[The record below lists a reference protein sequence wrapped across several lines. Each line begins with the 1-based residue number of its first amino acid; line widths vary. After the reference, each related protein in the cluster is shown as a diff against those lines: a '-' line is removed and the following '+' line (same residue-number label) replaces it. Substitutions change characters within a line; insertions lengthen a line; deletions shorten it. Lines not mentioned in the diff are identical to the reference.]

1 MLIVG
6 LDVNGTCPTNPFD
19 FSLSCSYDEGYDPTA
34 IMIDRIVAPWADI
47 RFRGYLRGRSSLT
60 LSLKQRGF
68 SLQVHPALGFVVH
81 RSHDQTR
88 AQVRE

>member
-1 MLIVG
+1 
-6 LDVNGTCPTNPFD
+6 
-19 FSLSCSYDEGYDPTA
+19 
-34 IMIDRIVAPWADI
+34 MIDRIIAPWADI

-88 AQVRE
+88 AQVSDLGFRQGLKWESEEQWDHPTATVCFHPSGMHSTI